1 MRLFPLFLYANQEVG
16 SDPLGNPINEL
27 VVIGEFEGRFSSWTS
42 EEIALDNRQITM
54 NNRKIVTTALKS
66 DLQLANKIKFDG
78 FYHSITEIRGD
89 DYDRWRLVVVNRYG
103 SDTL

>member
-1 MRLFPLFLYANQEVG
+1 MRLFPLFLYANQHVG

-27 VVIGEFEGRFSSWTS
+27 VVIGEYEGRFSSWSS
-42 EEIALDNRQITM
+42 EEIALDNRNITM
-54 NNRKIVTTALKS
+54 NNRKIITTALKS
-66 DLQLANKIKFDG
+66 DLTRANKIQFDG
-78 FYHSITEIRGD
+78 LYHTITEIRGE